1 MMTVMMKL
9 TDNNFKRK
17 VTLRASVGIGEN
29 IIKKLA
35 ERRAFFCDKSEE
47 VRTDRFCHEKK
58 SRN

>member
-29 IIKKLA
+29 I
-35 ERRAFFCDKSEE
+35 FCDKSEE